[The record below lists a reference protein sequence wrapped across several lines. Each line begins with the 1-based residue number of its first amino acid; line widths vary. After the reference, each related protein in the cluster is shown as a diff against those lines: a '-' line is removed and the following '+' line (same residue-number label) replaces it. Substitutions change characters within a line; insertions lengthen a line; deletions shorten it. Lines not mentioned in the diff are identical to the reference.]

1 MFLIFCFFS
10 EFLTGFS
17 LQSFSYSVNA
27 SLTLELPCTIDLT
40 ARIIGTG
47 LSDCQMFRPISTPT
61 APLLI
66 ELYANSSALRSGI
79 FLPPAIII
87 GTGQD
92 STTFSK
98 FSQ

>member
-1 MFLIFCFFS
+1 
-10 EFLTGFS
+10 
-17 LQSFSYSVNA
+17 
-27 SLTLELPCTIDLT
+27 
-40 ARIIGTG
+40 
-47 LSDCQMFRPISTPT
+47 MFRPISTPT